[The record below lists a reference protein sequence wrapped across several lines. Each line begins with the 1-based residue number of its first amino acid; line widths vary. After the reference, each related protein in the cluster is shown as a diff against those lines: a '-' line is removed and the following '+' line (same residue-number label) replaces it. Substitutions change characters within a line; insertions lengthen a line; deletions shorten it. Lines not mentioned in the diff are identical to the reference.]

1 MCPPIKEAAGFI
13 KVDSE
18 MRPGRHP
25 VCLSPWKG
33 ALRVCKV
40 GKAHLPF
47 PSDPSLDLSC
57 SVCVSSTFLEMSS
70 DKLWYP

>member
-33 ALRVCKV
+33 ALRVSKV
-40 GKAHLPF
+40 GKAPSPLPLG
-47 PSDPSLDLSC
+47 P
-57 SVCVSSTFLEMSS
+57 
-70 DKLWYP
+70 